1 MCGRKSPGVSC
12 ARNLHGDERAPDS
25 PPQDR
30 GVATGRTGSG
40 AEPHARERTPCRPH
54 HRGLP
59 GQPCPPAAPTTGDHS
74 AGAGGRA
81 GPPSGSHGI
90 RQKTRPASCSGRD
103 GGAGPQPG
111 EPGRGRAPGFQ
122 AFSRGPGGV
131 LNKRWDSC
139 RLDSEPSPPRPPPA
153 PDTNFIPHTWWA
165 RRPVSTVSVPEGRG
179 VFASRERARG
189 SHSGTHQ
196 AVTTERTKTSPL
208 IRTQGFCSKAVA
220 KNAKSGRGR
229 WRGSRPDTLGQGQT
243 EAPDRN
249 PQGAPAAPSKTR
261 RGNGRT
267 VLTRAA
273 GEGDPRP
280 VTSCPRTGAR
290 APGVLWA
297 PKARHEGAA
306 PSREESVP

>member
-1 MCGRKSPGVSC
+1 MWEEKPWGVMCPK
-12 ARNLHGDERAPDS
+12 
-25 PPQDR
+25 PPW
-30 GVATGRTGSG
+30 
-40 AEPHARERTPCRPH
+40 
-54 HRGLP
+54 
-59 GQPCPPAAPTTGDHS
+59 
-74 AGAGGRA
+74 GRA
-81 GPPSGSHGI
+81 GTRQPPAGPRRGHRKDRVRGRTPRPGANPLSAAPPRPPRTALPPRSPDNWRSFCRGGWEGRTPE
-90 RQKTRPASCSGRD
+90 RQPWHPTEDTARVLLRPGRRSRPPA
-103 GGAGPQPG
+103 GGAGERQGSRFSGILPG
-111 EPGRGRAPGFQ
+111 AGRRSQQTVGQLPA
-122 AFSRGPGGV
+122 
-131 LNKRWDSC
+131 
-139 RLDSEPSPPRPPPA
+139 RLRTVAAAPPPA